1 MRFYPKENLSKLDP
15 EAYFELTQELS
26 QIDKNDIVSELIKH
40 PSIYSYYN
48 GLMIMQKG
56 KLDRL
61 NNNLI
66 HFYSSV
72 RKDESD
78 SNRSKGGKAT
88 AVYLDDFVNSNSE
101 YLDFKN
107 KIQEEEQIYLL
118 LKSVCIMLD
127 HKKDMLIQL
136 SANLRSETKLYN
148 H

>member
-1 MRFYPKENLSKLDP
+1 M
-15 EAYFELTQELS
+15 
-26 QIDKNDIVSELIKH
+26 IV
-40 PSIYSYYN
+40 
-48 GLMIMQKG
+48 QKG

-61 NNNLI
+61 NNNLL

-88 AVYLDDFVNSNSE
+88 AAYLDDFVNSNPE
-101 YLDFKN
+101 YLEFKN

-118 LKSVCIMLD
+118 LKSVCTMLD

>member
-1 MRFYPKENLSKLDP
+1 MRFYPKEKLSELDP
-15 EAYFELTQELS
+15 DVYFDLTQKLS
-26 QIDKNDIVSELIKH
+26 HIDKNDIVSELVNH

-48 GLMIMQKG
+48 GLMIVQKG
-56 KLDRL
+56 KVDRL
-61 NNNLI
+61 NNNLL

-78 SNRSKGGKAT
+78 NNRSKGGKAT

>member
-1 MRFYPKENLSKLDP
+1 MRFYPKESLSKLDP

-26 QIDKNDIVSELIKH
+26 QIDKNDIVSELTKH

-61 NNNLI
+61 NNNLL

-72 RKDESD
+72 RKDESEN
-78 SNRSKGGKAT
+78 NRSKGGKAT